1 MAKDQFATTEKK
13 EKYSE
18 NEEKEKKHI
27 HTYILLVNLKSLCC
41 NNLHEQFFFMLEFH
55 LLLSK
60 STVQGKGGVIK

>member
-13 EKYSE
+13 REIFRKRR
-18 NEEKEKKHI
+18 KGKKHI